1 MKTQPPR
8 QILFL
13 GDSYTIGTGVQ
24 FSENFP
30 SQLADRLNK
39 QGITTQAPRVIAK
52 NGWTTADLAAG
63 IAIADLEKSYD
74 LVTLL
79 IGVNN
84 QFRGYNIDEYKAE
97 FRGLLEQG
105 IAFAGGDPHRIIVI
119 SIPDWGVTPFAA
131 GRDREKIAS
140 HIDAFNAVNRTEADA
155 AGVHY
160 VDVTAI
166 SRQAASDPTLLAPDD
181 LHPSP
186 KMYDQWVDVIMPVA
200 IQALNGQ

>member
-1 MKTQPPR
+1 MLTSTPHR
-8 QILFL
+8 ILFL

-30 SQLADRLNK
+30 SQLVDRLK
-39 QGITTQAPRVIAK
+39 EQGIATQAPRVIAQ
-52 NGWTTADLAAG
+52 NGWTTVDLAAG
-63 IAIADLEKSYD
+63 IASANLANSYD

-84 QFRGYNIDEYKAE
+84 QFRGYSIDEYQLE
-97 FRGLLEQG
+97 FHKLLEQA
-105 IAFAGGDPHRIIVI
+105 IVFAEGDPTKIIVI

-131 GRDREKIAS
+131 GRDREAIAS
-140 HIDAFNAVNRTEADA
+140 QIDAFNAVNRPEAEA

-160 VDVTAI
+160 VDVTSI
-166 SRQAASDPTLLAPDD
+166 SRQAAKDPTLLAPDE

-186 KMYDQWVDVIMPVA
+186 TMYAQWVDAIMPVA
-200 IQALNGQ
+200 IQILSD